1 MIVLAISHSVK
12 DYDAWKKVY
21 DESNPVKLGGAL
33 FARLNRRID
42 DPNTVAAVC
51 GFESVEKA
59 EAFVNDPRLKA
70 EMERAGVNSPPRIE
84 MYEEVE
90 AITA

>member
-1 MIVLAISHSVK
+1 MVVLAITHTVK
-12 DYDAWKKVY
+12 DYETWKKVY
-21 DESNPVKLGGAL
+21 DEQNPVKLGHSL
-33 FARLNRRID
+33 FARVNRRVD
-42 DPNTVAAVC
+42 DPNTIAVVS

-59 EAFVNDPRLKA
+59 EAFVNDPELKEA
-70 EMERAGVNSPPRIE
+70 MDRAGVSAPPRIE